1 MMLLPNLCLFLATLE
16 SIFAQTFL
24 SFEPISPPMIE
35 WDQPNTTYYTGQTIQ
50 MNWTSQ
56 NFLSTDLARIQ
67 YPGSGGTRTL
77 TSGSGPPIPPGT
89 YSVRLSDSSNGVASN
104 VPLTIALASN
114 TNINLQSTTRI
125 SVIQSKLMNIVAMDG
140 TRILGGGQ
148 NTVCDDRNLTV
159 TWRGLGEAQFGTVAI
174 VLRRQG
180 GFSGTQTL
188 ASVSGIP
195 VSGNTTVNMV
205 CPRGTTPSTSNSYAF
220 QLTVN
225 EPGGADYTGNS
236 PSFTVAVAATPTPT
250 PSTTPTSSTTPTP
263 TPSSTPSPSATPS
276 QTPTQTPT
284 PSSTQTPTPSPTPT
298 PAPSLDLAALAR
310 NAADSVDTSTPAIAG
325 AFGGIGGILIL
336 LGAYKWYENKRLSAL
351 RKRKLA
357 NSARYARD
365 TAARYGLDKGE
376 SAADPYD
383 HTGQQPAIVMYSVQG
398 LPPKAESSSAKQ
410 AAMLKKS
417 FAPKSLT

>member
-1 MMLLPNLCLFLATLE
+1 MRLLPNLCIFFAYMGTL
-16 SIFAQTFL
+16 FAQTFL

-35 WDQPNTTYYTGQTIQ
+35 WDQTNTTYYTGQTIQ

-77 TSGSGPPIPPGT
+77 TTGSGTPIPAGT
-89 YSVRLSDSSNGVASN
+89 YSVRLSDSGNGVATN

-159 TWRGLGEAQFGTVAI
+159 TWRGFGEAQFGTVAI

-180 GFSGTQTL
+180 GFLGTQTL

-195 VSGNTTVNMV
+195 VSGNTSVDIL
-205 CPRGTTPSTSNSYAF
+205 CPRGTSPSTSNSYAF

-236 PSFTVAVAATPTPT
+236 PSFSVAVAATPTPT
-250 PSTTPTSSTTPTP
+250 PSVTPTSSK
-263 TPSSTPSPSATPS
+263 TPSPSPSVTPSPSQTPSGTPS
-276 QTPTQTPT
+276 QTPT
-284 PSSTQTPTPSPTPT
+284 PSVTQTPTPSMTPT

-310 NAADSVDTSTPAIAG
+310 NAADSVDTTTPAIAG
-325 AFGGIGGILIL
+325 ALGGIGGILVL
-336 LGAYKWYENKRLSAL
+336 LGALKWYQNKRLTEL
-351 RKRKLA
+351 RKRKLG
-357 NSARYARD
+357 NSARIARE

-376 SAADPYD
+376 SAADPYE
-383 HTGQQPAIVMYSVQG
+383 HSVQQPTIVMYSVAG
-398 LPPKAESSSAKQ
+398 LPPKKQESDGRQ